1 MDDHSFE
8 DELEP
13 RHLIDR
19 ADVVLRAGVLMLGAG
34 TSSLRVREL
43 MRRAARAV
51 GLDQMAASISYTTIV
66 ATVARRGIFRTRVAE
81 TGTPGVNAH
90 RIAMLQD
97 LSLRMPQRLTDS
109 QLAARLDRIERTA
122 PLYPLWLQALL
133 VALACCS
140 VTVLQHGGWREVL
153 AVGPASAAAFLLAK
167 FLARHSINHLAS
179 IVVCSATSSALF
191 IALTTVMNAI
201 LGDASPRMPAG
212 FICASVFLIPGFPL
226 VTGGLDLTRIDL
238 NAGVP
243 RVTYAAMS
251 LLAITIG
258 VWTVASLA
266 SVTPGSPPGFLLP
279 APAAWG
285 IGMAAGFVAV
295 FGWATMFN
303 APVKVALAAG
313 LVAVAGK
320 GVGLAVTAVG
330 GPAHVATFAGCTVM
344 GLLCALV
351 GALFRLEK
359 IIMTVP
365 TLLVFVPGSTALQTM
380 LLFNAGD
387 VGGAVADAITTVLTV
402 IAMVAGL
409 AAARMLTDPEW
420 TFTRTD
426 APSLV
431 SLVRNVRPTV
441 RRTRRSRR
449 RPG

>member
-66 ATVARRGIFRTRVAE
+66 LTVARRGIFRTRVAE

-90 RIAMLQD
+90 RIAMLQE

-109 QLAARLDRIERTA
+109 QLAARLDRIEKTA

-153 AVGPASAAAFLLAK
+153 AVAPASAAAFLLAK
-167 FLARHSINHLAS
+167 FLARNSINHLAS
-179 IVVCSATSSALF
+179 IVVCSATSSGLFVVLTVVLNAL
-191 IALTTVMNAI
+191 
-201 LGDASPRMPAG
+201 LGDASFRMPAG
-212 FICASVFLIPGFPL
+212 FICASIFLIPGFPL

-251 LLAITIG
+251 LVAITIG

-266 SVTPGSPPGFLLP
+266 DVTPGSPPEFLLP
-279 APAAWG
+279 GPAAWG
-285 IGMAAGFVAV
+285 IGMTAGFVAV

-313 LVAVAGK
+313 CVAVAGK
-320 GVGLAVTAVG
+320 GVGLAVTAAG
-330 GPAHVATFAGCTVM
+330 GPAHVATFTGCTVM

-387 VGGAVADAITTVLTV
+387 VGGAVADAIATVLTV

-431 SLVRNVRPTV
+431 SLVRHVRPGV

-449 RPG
+449 QPR